1 MASGDIERHSFS
13 PGLDVFLDQLDT
25 FTKVK
30 PQGVTSERGRVGKAR
45 GQCQDGKDDDRYEN
59 QLAGLVRTVIAVIA
73 VISVISRPRGRPQ
86 LPLEEE
92 RGVAEQGVR
101 GVEQRGLRSK

>member
-1 MASGDIERHSFS
+1 VCGHAEAQRA
-13 PGLDVFLDQLDT
+13 V
-25 FTKVK
+25 
-30 PQGVTSERGRVGKAR
+30 A
-45 GQCQDGKDDDRYEN
+45 
-59 QLAGLVRTVIAVIA
+59 IAVIA

>member
-30 PQGVTSERGRVGKAR
+30 PQGVTSERGRVGKA
-45 GQCQDGKDDDRYEN
+45 
-59 QLAGLVRTVIAVIA
+59 
-73 VISVISRPRGRPQ
+73 
-86 LPLEEE
+86 
-92 RGVAEQGVR
+92 
-101 GVEQRGLRSK
+101 